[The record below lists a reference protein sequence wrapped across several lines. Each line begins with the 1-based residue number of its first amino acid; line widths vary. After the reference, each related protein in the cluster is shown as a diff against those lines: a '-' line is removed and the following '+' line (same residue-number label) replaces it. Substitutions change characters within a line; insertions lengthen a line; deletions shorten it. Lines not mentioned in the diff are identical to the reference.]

1 MGKRSFERDCSGQ
14 VLIVSA
20 LLVAVL
26 LLSTALY
33 VIEVGKQVPTLS
45 AENDVFSY
53 QQTAR
58 NTLISAL
65 ANVTDGGN
73 PAILGTDLDE
83 LKAAILSNSYQAMIT
98 VDYALLN
105 SGNYQNGTWVFCGA
119 NGLGISSAYATFRFE
134 SSSPSATSNM
144 EYAVNVT
151 SILKINGNYIQLNDT
166 TKQVNLSIDLLNEDK
181 AALGRNFIF
190 SYQTESELV
199 PASSPIIASFGNGTY
214 TASFNAETEKLND
227 PLVVSLRCQDG
238 RGIFVRAN
246 LTCTDTSVNVNSAP
260 AVSLSPTS
268 LTLSSAA
275 SVIVNVSPTVNIEP
289 AGPITLDAGQSQIFT
304 ANSSGGSSPVSY
316 QWYLNDSAI
325 TGQTDSTYLYTATLT
340 SHTIYVRI
348 TDNVSTPV
356 MTQSNIV
363 SVTVNDAPT
372 ASIAPLSWIMDV
384 GQSKTFTATAA
395 GGSGTYSAYQWYVNS
410 TLQSGQT
417 NSTFIYSPISPG
429 SYSITAS
436 VTDSLGATS
445 AQSSATSVMV
455 SALPTVNIIPVGPIT
470 LDAGQSQVFTAN
482 SSGGSGP
489 LSYQWY
495 LNDSAIP
502 NATGSIFSFNGSAGS
517 YSITCKVTDSASTP
531 VTNQSNTVSVTVND
545 APAASVPPPSG
556 TNKSRLRRR

>member
-33 VIEVGKQVPTLS
+33 VIEVGKQVPTVS
-45 AENDVFSY
+45 AENDAFFSY
-53 QQTAR
+53 QQAAR

-73 PAILGTDLDE
+73 PTVLGTDLDE
-83 LKAAILSNSYQAMIT
+83 LKAAILSNSYQTMIT
-98 VDYALLN
+98 IDYALMN
-105 SGNYQNGTWVFCGA
+105 SSNYQNGSWVFCGA
-119 NGLGISSAYATFRFE
+119 NGLGISSAYASFRFE
-134 SSSPSATSNM
+134 SSSPSATSNV

-151 SILKINGNYIQLNDT
+151 SIVKINGNYIQLNDT
-166 TKQVNLSIDLLNEDK
+166 TKQVNLFINLLNEDK
-181 AALGRNFIF
+181 AALARNFTF

-214 TASFNAETEKLND
+214 TASFNAETAKLND

-238 RGIFVRAN
+238 RGIFVGAN
-246 LTCTDTSVNVNSAP
+246 LTCTDTSVNVNSTP
-260 AVSLSPTS
+260 EVSSSSTS
-268 LTLSSAA
+268 LTMSSAA
-275 SVIVNVSPTVNIEP
+275 SAIVSTSPTVSIVP
-289 AGPITLDAGQSQIFT
+289 VGPVTLDAGQSQVFT
-304 ANSSGGSSPVSY
+304 ANSSGGSGPLSY
-316 QWYLNDSAI
+316 QWYLNGSAI
-325 TGQTDSTYLYTATLT
+325 TGETDSTYLYMATLT
-340 SHTIYVRI
+340 SHTIYVI
-348 TDNVSTPV
+348 VTDNASTPV
-356 MTQSNIV
+356 MDQSNIV

-372 ASIAPLSWIMDV
+372 ASIASLSWIMDV

-395 GGSGTYSAYQWYVNS
+395 SGSGTYLSYQWYVNS

-417 NSTFIYSPISPG
+417 NSTFSFSPISPG

-445 AQSSATSVMV
+445 AQSSAASVIV
-455 SALPTVNIIPVGPIT
+455 NASPTVNIVPVGPVT

-495 LNDSAIP
+495 LNDSAVT

-517 YSITCKVTDSASTP
+517 YSISCKVTDSASTP
-531 VTNQSNTVSVTVND
+531 VTTSLT
-545 APAASVPPPSG
+545 PS
-556 TNKSRLRRR
+556 R